1 MAAYGA
7 SRGELNGDGNQ
18 NSATDDYL
26 ATPDQRFS
34 QSLITEGQRKDDFS
48 RHTMEAPAPCCR
60 KRRVSSSAYVD
71 IRAQIAAIIRKC
83 QHALSYWEG
92 KLKCVSWW
100 WLQYF
105 TAKESRSFN
114 RARNHGKMCW
124 EELKFKSGGKK
135 KRGVTTPSEEIV
147 EDAVRTICGSS
158 RARCPC
164 TACVCVC
171 V

>member
-26 ATPDQRFS
+26 ATPDQRCS

-60 KRRVSSSAYVD
+60 TRRVSSSAYVD

-100 WLQYF
+100 WFQYF
-105 TAKESRSFN
+105 TAKAAGVLTGQEITNVLR
-114 RARNHGKMCW
+114 RTQIEVRR
-124 EELKFKSGGKK
+124 KK
-135 KRGVTTPSEEIV
+135 KGGHDAEWRNCGGCSENHLWIF
-147 EDAVRTICGSS
+147 SS
-158 RARCPC
+158 KVSMYCM
-164 TACVCVC
+164 CVYV
-171 V
+171 